1 MQMSEV
7 RRDIVTDTWVIID
20 TENDH
25 IPKIPRRDPV
35 PSGECPFC
43 EGNESQTP
51 NEIYAVRTKGNP
63 NSPGWQLRVIPN
75 IKPILRVEGELEKH
89 GVGVYDMV
97 TGIGANEVIV
107 ETPKHVTK
115 FFELG
120 EDQISLV
127 IRTYRQRIDD
137 LHKDKRMRYILIFKN
152 HGPLAGA
159 STMVHTHSD
168 LIALPATPVRV
179 KQKLSGAQEYYGY
192 KERCLFCDI
201 IQQEIEMGD
210 RLITQS
216 DHFVVIAPYASRF
229 PFEILIIPKRHAF
242 AYELINDDE
251 IMDLSQVLKR
261 VCKVM
266 YDILDDPPFNLIL
279 CDSPNLLPR
288 ANYWKT
294 IKADYHWHIEITPRM
309 YRTTGFELG
318 TGFYIN
324 NIAPE
329 KAAGMFREKL

>member
-1 MQMSEV
+1 MSEV

-20 TENDH
+20 TENDR
-25 IPKIPRRDPV
+25 IPV
-35 PSGECPFC
+35 PPPSDVTVSGDCPFC
-43 EGNESQTP
+43 EGNESRTP
-51 NEIYAVRTKGNP
+51 NEIYAVRSKGAA
-63 NSPGWQLRVIPN
+63 NSPGWQLRVVPN
-75 IKPILRVEGELEKH
+75 INPILRVEGELQKH

-107 ETPKHVTK
+107 ETPEHITN
-115 FFELG
+115 FFELS
-120 EDQISLV
+120 EEQIALV
-127 IRTYRQRIDD
+127 MRTYRQRIED

-179 KQKLSGAQEYYGY
+179 KQKLSGTQEYYSY

-210 RLITQS
+210 RLIFQS
-216 DHFVVIAPYASRF
+216 EHFVVITPYASRF
-229 PFEILIIPKRHAF
+229 PFEILIVPKRHAF
-242 AYELINDDE
+242 SYKVIDE
-251 IMDLSQVLKR
+251 NEIKDLSRVLKV
-261 VCKVM
+261 VCKTM
-266 YDILDDPPFNLIL
+266 FDILHDPPFNLIL
-279 CDSPNLLPR
+279 CDSPNLLPK
-288 ANYWKT
+288 ANYWAT
-294 IKADYHWHIEITPRM
+294 IKSDFHWHIEITPRL

-324 NIAPE
+324 HMAPE
-329 KAAGMFREKL
+329 KAAGIFRERL